1 MPNSTKA
8 DINNVI
14 ESAMSRLDGKA
25 SVENA
30 KPDPALTR
38 KSLGRRD
45 YDLAL
50 AQRLEQL
57 RTAMGEETSE
67 TTSAPPI
74 AAPAFVTT
82 QRRSLQAGIL
92 FATAIF
98 SALSGA
104 GLMWLAIGGNPPTP
118 EPPTRNISVTPT
130 APVAQVAPTPA
141 AEATPPT
148 PPSPVRSDDDQARDL
163 LEAWRTAWSNRDIES
178 YLSHYAPDFTPADG
192 QKRADWAAARRKN
205 ISSRPEISVQVHQLR
220 IERID
225 ENQIRLSFLQDYA
238 AGAYREKDQAKT
250 LLLVRTDEHWLIASE
265 WQGKPPARH

>member
-1 MPNSTKA
+1 MPKPNEA

-25 SVENA
+25 LVVNA
-30 KPDPALTR
+30 EPDPALAR

-57 RTAMGEETSE
+57 RTAMGEDTPE
-67 TTSAPPI
+67 ALPIPPV
-74 AAPAFVTT
+74 AAPAIVNAP
-82 QRRSLQAGIL
+82 RRTFQPGTLL
-92 FATAIF
+92 ATAIF
-98 SALSGA
+98 SALAGA
-104 GLMWLAIGGNPPTP
+104 GIMWLAIGGNPPAP
-118 EPPTRNISVTPT
+118 EPHTRSISP
-130 APVAQVAPTPA
+130 APVAPIAQVAPIPA
-141 AEATPPT
+141 TEATPPT
-148 PPSPVRSDDDQARDL
+148 PPAPVRNDDDQVRDL
-163 LEAWRTAWSNRDIES
+163 LEAWRLAWSNRDIEN

-205 ISSRPEISVQVHQLR
+205 ISSRPDINVQVRDPR

-225 ENQIRLSFLQDYA
+225 ENQIRLEFLQDYT

-250 LLLVRTDEHWLIASE
+250 LLLVRQDDRWQIAGE
-265 WQGKPPARH
+265 WQGKQPARR